1 MSDHLI
7 FSYAANMNPR
17 LIASRCSKPEPVTV
31 ARLPDHSLAFFGYS
45 KRWDGGA
52 ATLIDHP
59 GEDLWGVVYKLSFW
73 DTERLDSWLDVRLD
87 GTGDYF
93 LLPTEVIGVDG
104 TTYPVLLYRKF
115 YHGGPQQPP
124 SEDYLETILA
134 GAVAHGLPV
143 PYIETVRRIRTKQ
156 ATFPVPRIFEREQS
170 STFGTM
176 SCDCG
181 ALNLNSALRHGDTEN
196 CFHVD

>member
-7 FSYAANMNPR
+7 FSYAANMNPG
-17 LIASRCSKPEPVTV
+17 LIASRCSKPELYSV
-31 ARLPDHSLAFFGYS
+31 ARLPDHALAFFGYS

-52 ATLIDHP
+52 ATFISSP
-59 GEDLWGVVYKLSFW
+59 GEDLWGVVYRLSFW

-104 TTYPVLLYRKF
+104 TTFPVLLYRKF

-124 SEDYLETILA
+124 SEEYLEAILA
-134 GAVAHGLPV
+134 GAISRGLPDA
-143 PYIETVRRIRTKQ
+143 YLERLRQIRTRK
-156 ATFPVPRIFEREQS
+156 ATFAVPRLFEDERS
-170 STFGTM
+170 PTFGTI

-181 ALNLNSALRHGDTEN
+181 TLKNQ
-196 CFHVD
+196 

>member
-1 MSDHLI
+1 MSSRHYLI
-7 FSYAANMNPR
+7 FSYAANLNPV
-17 LIASRCSKPEPVTV
+17 LIASRCSKPEPLTI
-31 ARLPDHSLAFFGYS
+31 ARLPDHSLAFFDYS

-52 ATLIDHP
+52 ATLISSP
-59 GEDLWGVVYKLSFW
+59 GEELWGQIYKLSFG

-124 SEDYLETILA
+124 SAEYLDTIIA
-134 GAVAHGLPV
+134 GAVAQGLPAL
-143 PYIETVRRIRTKQ
+143 YIEKLRQIKTVP
-156 ATFPVPRIFEREQS
+156 ASFPVPQLFDHERS
-170 STFGTM
+170 ATFGTH
-176 SCDCG
+176 SCDCSG
-181 ALNLNSALRHGDTEN
+181 LKTPEN
-196 CFHVD
+196 